1 MQGAF
6 VRSTTL
12 QFWHGAGTTGGT
24 IKVVLIDSQG
34 QFLDWV
40 GESFST
46 LAEVLAMD
54 VTDLVAAGL
63 AAAMTEQQDGDTNPT
78 GVYVK
83 ATSALSFITEG
94 SYTAIALDSTSIA
107 SDRCIQQMYW
117 DGTYWTPNTASDA
130 NIQALI
136 DLVQATLTIDADPD
150 RTWVMRRH
158 PDRVGS
164 EKVIAKKA
172 SENVLLFAD
181 VSRLL
186 GENEVIGAVAD
197 IDIDAG
203 AATASSIAKIGDI
216 IYFVLSGGSAGST
229 IDVEISFDTNRTAA
243 DEPIECN
250 GYLKVIE

>member
-6 VRSTTL
+6 VRSTIVD
-12 QFWHGAGTTGGT
+12 FWHYAGTSGLSLYLLIRDSRGYTFNWNTGEFVSNIAT
-24 IKVVLIDSQG
+24 AT
-34 QFLDWV
+34 W
-40 GESFST
+40 
-46 LAEVLAMD
+46 
-54 VTDLVAAGL
+54 TDLQ
-63 AAAMTEQQDGDTNPT
+63 AAMTEYVDTGPN
-78 GVYVK
+78 GMAVYYK
-83 ATSALSFITEG
+83 TSIPAAITEG
-94 SYTAIALDSTSIA
+94 NYTLIVQDGTTAVDDRLAIQPM
-107 SDRCIQQMYW
+107 RW

-197 IDIDAG
+197 IDITATG
-203 AATASSIAKIGDI
+203 ATVSGIAKIGDI
-216 IYFVLSGGSAGST
+216 IYFVVSGGSAGST

-243 DEPIECN
+243 DEPIICN
-250 GYLKVIE
+250 GYLKVVA